1 MPPWQKWCKES
12 VSCRQEGRGRSQKR
26 LLEIYSI
33 IDRNHVLIYV
43 IKCKLI
49 SLLKIPNCI
58 WLTPPTLSRTILLL
72 LFSAIANQFADSA
85 NPKVVKAK
93 GLLLKISITSSY
105 SGRTRATWSWTW
117 PVDRISRILR
127 HVHQVHSFLCGSK
140 HTVHRARHWTQGERG
155 CLSTPYSLL
164 RHSDKMSYTSDVSKL
179 KQGLT
184 LSFKMMY

>member
-1 MPPWQKWCKES
+1 MQSVTVLTINEEGTVCISLTLMPPWQKWCKES

-33 IDRNHVLIYV
+33 IDRNHVLIYI
-43 IKCKLI
+43 IKCTLI

-117 PVDRISRILR
+117 PHFQDITSRSSGSQFPLRIKT
-127 HVHQVHSFLCGSK
+127 HS
-140 HTVHRARHWTQGERG
+140 
-155 CLSTPYSLL
+155 P
-164 RHSDKMSYTSDVSKL
+164 
-179 KQGLT
+179 
-184 LSFKMMY
+184 